1 MTVEP
6 IERRTAIARLVRVR
20 PDLLEIHYD
29 AGCTFEIER
38 IAEAQ
43 KARRELMGTHPYAT
57 LTIIPEDV
65 DFQLQAMSADHA
77 GQDRSEGLIMAT
89 AVVCHANMFQMLVKI
104 YFSYFPQMQRIHI
117 TDNEAEARAWLEE
130 QLQEIARTGS

>member
-6 IERRTAIARLVRVR
+6 IERRTTIARLVRVR
-20 PDLLEIHYD
+20 PDLLEIHYN
-29 AGCTFEIER
+29 AGCLFALPQ
-38 IAEAQ
+38 IAETQ
-43 KARRELMGTHPYAT
+43 LARREMMGAHPYAT
-57 LTIIPEDV
+57 LSIIQEDV
-65 DFQLQAMSADHA
+65 DFQLQAMNADHA

-104 YFSYFPQMQRIHI
+104 YFSYFPQLHRVRI
-117 TDNEAEARAWLEE
+117 TDNEPEARAWLEE